1 MKLMSMMK
9 QQFKSMVTQCKS
21 KVSIMSLQ
29 KVQTETIVKI
39 RHQAALPG
47 HGIVPTVN
55 GRIGWHKTA
64 QKVVVYVQDYIRGSL
79 NFN

>member
-9 QQFKSMVTQCKS
+9 QQFKSMVTQYKS

-39 RHQAALPG
+39 NHQDVLAGKKLAL
-47 HGIVPTVN
+47 ILNT
-55 GRIGWHKTA
+55 
-64 QKVVVYVQDYIRGSL
+64 SL
-79 NFN
+79 F